1 MSHRPQLQAFFN
13 AFLPL
18 ARANQAWFH
27 SAHHIT
33 RGTGFAGDHV
43 KIYKKVYKS
52 YYDNYDRVAEKA
64 VGMTHESVACPLITL
79 PAAAQIVMKYSQPCK
94 ISALQIAQQGLAIE
108 RHFLAYIESS
118 LKSLR
123 ASGELTS
130 GVETMLGEFSDAH
143 ETFAYFLGQRVK
155 TDLAQ

>member
-1 MSHRPQLQAFFN
+1 MSHRPQLQAFFT

-18 ARANQAWFH
+18 ARANQVWFH
-27 SAHHIT
+27 AAHHIT

-43 KIYKKVYKS
+43 KIYKKIYKA
-52 YYDNYDRVAEKA
+52 YDDVYDRVAEKA
-64 VGMTHESVACPLITL
+64 VGMTHESVACPVIAL
-79 PAAAQIVMKYSQPCK
+79 PAAAQIVTKYSQPCK

-108 RHFLAYIESS
+108 RNFLGFIENS
-118 LKSLR
+118 LKNLR
-123 ASGELTS
+123 ASGELTA
-130 GVETMLGEFSDAH
+130 GIENMLGGFSDEH

>member
-1 MSHRPQLQAFFN
+1 MSHRPQLQSFFV

-43 KIYKKVYKS
+43 KIYKKIYK
-52 YYDNYDRVAEKA
+52 NYDDVYDLAAEKA
-64 VGMTHESVACPLITL
+64 VGLTHESVACPLVTL
-79 PAAAQIVMKYSQPCK
+79 PAAAQIVLKYAQPCK

-108 RHFLAYIESS
+108 RNFIGFIEKARKGLSD
-118 LKSLR
+118 
-123 ASGELTS
+123 AGELTL
-130 GVETMLGEFSDAH
+130 GVDNMLAGFADQH
-143 ETFAYFLGQRVK
+143 ESFVYFLQQRCK